1 MGDGG
6 AHAGIGV
13 QQSGTSDFVVRTSVP
28 VRMSGR
34 LSRMGKQY
42 ESSGTSWY
50 ELVCAGT
57 RWYRG
62 DESTRNAREPTHFAG
77 TVLVRWYVPGK
88 SWYGISSTPM
98 EKTPF
103 WGKYDWIFAHDT
115 DSVYPDFSLSLD
127 KFVLQ
132 GENAPAIQVLA
143 RGTEIGALSFERIIL
158 RFRVNS

>member
-1 MGDGG
+1 
-6 AHAGIGV
+6 
-13 QQSGTSDFVVRTSVP
+13 
-28 VRMSGR
+28 
-34 LSRMGKQY
+34 
-42 ESSGTSWY
+42 
-50 ELVCAGT
+50 
-57 RWYRG
+57 
-62 DESTRNAREPTHFAG
+62 
-77 TVLVRWYVPGK
+77 
-88 SWYGISSTPM
+88 M